1 MEGVDKK
8 MKVYQMIYTSVKHSI
23 SEPELGLTN
32 QPGMRVYA
40 CSQGLTRENISELMR
55 FSGYRLPKNDRT
67 EYSKELGDPAVPV
80 MFPKIFRTLRLADG
94 RFAAIQSV
102 YAGYDVNGEPG
113 NFFAHALVFDE
124 YDDDFFPEQYFSSEL
139 FRTHLTKQEQDM
151 ELIRFMPVLEDP
163 PKPEGVEQ
171 EMKTFIDLHK
181 KELTYLINHAVTMLT
196 SENLRNIC
204 ICTDDEYLTERYLVA
219 LKWLLPR
226 DVSRNTG
233 ISTYNVYLPSDKQDR
248 IVFHGTIEGRNNIKR
263 DVIEARE
270 NCVYIDF
277 NALDFSA
284 VTPSALFNMSVDEIR
299 SEYKKYN
306 LQSVSAYMDWFAL
319 TQNNTFSGMGAKL
332 LKFKHSAGD
341 AAFATRAKKLFE
353 RIDDPEMANVRFEI
367 TKVMYDNMN
376 LFDEEIEKLTNIY
389 VDDCIDKLCM
399 GEDYDIES
407 VFVSGAAQ
415 EEQIRTIA
423 AALPKYMDR
432 ISKSMD
438 DMGEKNRRLV
448 LNFIVHLKH
457 ATSCESW
464 MEFVDGRHKYLSVIV
479 ELAVPVVVTGYGANT
494 FSVPPG
500 WKKEE
505 VDELVAYIE
514 SSTEDRQLSMGCIKY
529 IKDQES
535 VNWESYGISIA
546 RRKKLP
552 HEVEE
557 DTAKVRHMLTKVG
570 YEPYQ
575 RNSYEI
581 LKREVMVDIEDK
593 PSPLLVSRL
602 LATFY
607 LWQGTYGDQ
616 AEAQRL
622 ADRIRRLLVELR
634 TTQPQCYNYMIPKLA
649 IEIVES
655 QGHYHELMINTNT
668 MPDSF
673 WNWFLIG
680 AKKARRNDKKML
692 AYMRIYEANKWQL
705 NKLPVKN
712 ALRKIF
718 KDEEK

>member
-1 MEGVDKK
+1 
-8 MKVYQMIYTSVKHSI
+8 MKVYQVIYTSVKHSI
-23 SEPELGLTN
+23 AEPELGLTN
-32 QPGMRVYA
+32 QSGLRVYS

-55 FSGYRLPKNDRT
+55 FSGYRLPKEDQT
-67 EYSKELGDPAVPV
+67 EYSKELGDPAVPA

-124 YDDDFFPEQYFSSEL
+124 YDDSFFPEQYFGSEL
-139 FRTHLTKQEQDM
+139 FRTYLTKEEQDA
-151 ELIRFMPVLEDP
+151 ELIRYMPVLENP
-163 PKPEGVEQ
+163 PRPEGVED
-171 EMKTFIDLHK
+171 EIKMFIKLHK

-204 ICTDDEYLTERYLVA
+204 MCTNDEYLTERYLVA

-248 IVFHGTIEGRNNIKR
+248 IVFHGTIEGKNNIKR
-263 DVIEARE
+263 DVIESRE
-270 NCVYIDF
+270 NCVYLDF
-277 NALDFSA
+277 SALDFSA
-284 VTPSALFNMSVDEIR
+284 VMPSSLFNMTVDDIR
-299 SEYKKYN
+299 AEYKKYD

-319 TQNNTFSGMGAKL
+319 TQNNTYSGMGAKL

-341 AAFATRAKKLFE
+341 GAFVTRSRELFA
-353 RIDDPEMANVRFEI
+353 RIDEPEMADVRFEI
-367 TKVMYDNMN
+367 TKVMYDNLN
-376 LFDEEIEKLTNIY
+376 LFDEEIPKLTSIY

-399 GEDYDIES
+399 GEDYDIDS
-407 VFVSGAAQ
+407 VFAAGTGAD
-415 EEQIRTIA
+415 EQIKTMA
-423 AALPKYMDR
+423 ASMPKYMDK

-438 DMGEKNRRLV
+438 NMSEKNRRLV

-457 ATSCESW
+457 ATEYESW
-464 MEFVDGRHKYLSVIV
+464 AEFLENRHRNIAIIT
-479 ELAVPVVVTGYGANT
+479 ELAVAVLVTGFGANT
-494 FSVPPG
+494 FSTPPG

-514 SSTEDRQLSMGCIKY
+514 ASTEDRQLALGCIKY
-529 IKDQES
+529 IKDQET
-535 VNWESYGISIA
+535 VDWEKYGISIA
-546 RRKKLP
+546 RRRKMP
-552 HEVEE
+552 DEMER
-557 DTAKVRHMLTKVG
+557 DTEKVKRMLTRVG

-575 RNSYEI
+575 RNTYDM
-581 LKREVMVDIEDK
+581 LKREVMADVEDK

-602 LATFY
+602 LAAVY
-607 LWQGTYGDQ
+607 AWQGTYGDQ
-616 AEAQRL
+616 SEAKRL
-622 ADRIRRLLVELR
+622 AERIRRLITEMR
-634 TTQPQCYNYMIPKLA
+634 ESQPQCYNYMFPKLG

-655 QGHYHELMINTNT
+655 QGHYHDTIINTET

-680 AKKARRNDKKML
+680 AKRSRRNDKKML
-692 AYMRIYEANKWQL
+692 AYMRIYEANKWKL

-712 ALRKIF
+712 ALRKLF
-718 KDEEK
+718 KDEDK

>member
-1 MEGVDKK
+1 MEGVDKR

-23 SEPELGLTN
+23 SEPELGLAN
-32 QPGMRVYA
+32 QPGQRVYS

-55 FSGYRLPKNDRT
+55 FSGYRLPKGDRT
-67 EYSKELGDPAVPV
+67 EYSKELGDPAVPA
-80 MFPKIFRTLRLADG
+80 MFPKIFRTLRLTDG
-94 RFAAIQSV
+94 KFAAIQSV
-102 YAGYDVNGEPG
+102 YAGCDVNGEPG

-139 FRTHLTKQEQDM
+139 FRTYLTREEQES
-151 ELIRFMPVLEDP
+151 ELIRYMPVLDDP
-163 PKPEGVEQ
+163 PKPAGVED
-171 EMKTFIDLHK
+171 EIKTFIMLHK
-181 KELTYLINHAVTMLT
+181 KELTYLVNHAVTMLT
-196 SENLRNIC
+196 SEHLKNIC

-248 IVFHGTIEGRNNIKR
+248 IVFHGTIEGKNNIKR
-263 DVIEARE
+263 EVIETRE
-270 NCVYIDF
+270 NCVYLDF
-277 NALDFSA
+277 SALDFSA
-284 VTPSALFNMSVDEIR
+284 VTPSALFNMTVDEIR
-299 SEYKKYN
+299 AEYKKYD
-306 LQSVSAYMDWFAL
+306 LRSVSAYMDWFAL

-332 LKFKHSAGD
+332 LKFKNSAGD
-341 AAFATRAKKLFE
+341 KAFVARAKELF
-353 RIDDPEMANVRFEI
+353 RDIDDPSMTNVRFEI
-367 TKVMYDNMN
+367 TKVMYDNIN
-376 LFDEEIEKLTNIY
+376 LFDEEVEKLTNIY

-407 VFVSGAAQ
+407 VFVTGAVA
-415 EEQIRTIA
+415 EEQIKTMA
-423 AALPKYMDR
+423 AALPKYMDK

-438 DMGEKNRRLV
+438 DMGEKNRILV

-457 ATSCESW
+457 AANSGSW
-464 MEFVDGRHKYLSVIV
+464 MEFMGSKHKYLSVLV
-479 ELAVPVVVTGYGANT
+479 ELAVPVVVTGYGINT

-505 VDELVAYIE
+505 LDELVAYIE

-529 IKDQES
+529 IKEHED
-535 VNWESYGISIA
+535 VNWEQYGISIA
-546 RRKKLP
+546 KRKKLAP
-552 HEVEE
+552 EVEE
-557 DTAKVRHMLTKVG
+557 DTAKVKHMLTRVG

-581 LKREVMVDIEDK
+581 LKREVMVDVEDK

-602 LATFY
+602 LSTVYA
-607 LWQGTYGDQ
+607 WQGTYGDQ

-622 ADRIRRLLVELR
+622 ADRIRRLIIEMR
-634 TTQPQCYNYMIPKLA
+634 ETQPQCYSYMIPKLA

-668 MPDSF
+668 MPPSF

-680 AKKARRNDKKML
+680 AKKARRNDKRML
-692 AYMRIYEANKWQL
+692 AYVRIYEANKWQL

-718 KDEEK
+718 KDEDK